1 MTTII
6 SRIGTRANFG
16 VPKWNGPVNP
26 TQSASFTEPNLATL
40 PPEPSLTNAAASVPT
55 TRPAS
60 TATVAR
66 NPRANRVSKRIT
78 KMVNPASA
86 RLV

>member
-6 SRIGTRANFG
+6 SRIGTSANFG
-16 VPKWNGPVNP
+16 APKWNGPVNP
-26 TQSASFTEPNLATL
+26 TQSAPDTELNLATL
-40 PPEPSLTNAAASVPT
+40 PPDPSLTNAATSVPM

-66 NPRANRVSKRIT
+66 NPRANRVMARIIRI
-78 KMVNPASA
+78 VNVASA